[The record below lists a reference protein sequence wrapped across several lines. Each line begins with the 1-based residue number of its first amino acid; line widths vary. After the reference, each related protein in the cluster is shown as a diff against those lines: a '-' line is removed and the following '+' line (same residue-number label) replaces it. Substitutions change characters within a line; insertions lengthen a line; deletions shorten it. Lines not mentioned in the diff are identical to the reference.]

1 MKKFTFVQTHTELE
15 EGYGSLFQ
23 REILAYLVS
32 RHYKGLFFRSK
43 FFFNKKNNPNL
54 KITEKFNNIFNFL
67 GKFRSNKNFDIKNI
81 KKIKQINNQNK
92 NNIYNISFK
101 LSLNFLNNLNKKIN
115 KNLILNLRNKFW
127 YKKKKKKIKLQNY
140 RHTY

>member
-1 MKKFTFVQTHTELE
+1 VKKFTFVQTNIELE

-32 RHYKGLFFRSK
+32 RHYKGLFLRSK
-43 FFFNKKNNPNL
+43 LFFNKKNNPNL

-67 GKFRSNKNFDIKNI
+67 GKFILNKNFDIKNI
-81 KKIKQINNQNK
+81 NKIKQINNKNK

-115 KNLILNLRNKFW
+115 KNLILNLRNKFC
-127 YKKKKKKIKLQNY
+127 YKKKKKN
-140 RHTY
+140 